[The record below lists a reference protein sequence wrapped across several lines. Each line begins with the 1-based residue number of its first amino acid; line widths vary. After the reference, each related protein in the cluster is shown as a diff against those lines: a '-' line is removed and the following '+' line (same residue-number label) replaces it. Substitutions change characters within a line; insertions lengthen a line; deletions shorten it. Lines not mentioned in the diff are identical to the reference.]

1 MSNVPVLSDD
11 KFAQIDAQDFMN
23 KTYELIEERNKQA
36 SYQNAQPPV
45 QETQPQE
52 EPQQVQEEAQPQ
64 YDNPEQESTSSQ
76 ESIDPAIYKEAYEK
90 ITAPFKASGR
100 EFQVRNVDEAISLM
114 QKGVDYTRKQQA
126 LKPRLLEMRTL
137 EEQGMLGDKLNY
149 AIDLFNGNPQAIAK
163 LIKDKGIDVSKL
175 IPQQQDEFGEPVQE
189 VDTTYT
195 PKNYT
200 ISPEM
205 YDFKEA
211 CDELKRLNQFNKVA
225 DTLEQF
231 DEASKENFRKNPKY
245 LLVLGDMVTSGAYEK
260 IKGELEHARIV
271 DDPSIRGMNDF
282 DAIDV
287 IGNRLYGQGQP
298 VAQPQPQ
305 VQSQQPYNPQSYQ
318 NQQQQAV
325 QQRKQAVSPV
335 RNAGG
340 RVAPMYDPLHCSDE
354 EFSKIDVNQLL
365 RNYR

>member
-11 KFAQIDAQDFMN
+11 KFAQINAQDFMN

-45 QETQPQE
+45 QEAQPQE

-175 IPQQQDEFGEPVQE
+175 VPQQNEFGEPVQE
-189 VDTTYT
+189 VDTSTYI
-195 PKNYT
+195 PNDYK
-200 ISPEM
+200 ISPDR
-205 YDFKEA
+205 YAFKEV
-211 CDELKRLNQFNKVA
+211 CDELRRTDMFDKVA

-231 DEASKENFRKNPKY
+231 DDSSKEYFRKNPKY
-245 LLVLGDMVTSGAYEK
+245 LLTLGEMVNTGAYEK
-260 IKGELEHARIV
+260 VHQELEHARIV

-305 VQSQQPYNPQSYQ
+305 VQSQQPYNPQYYQ